1 LRQRYDKSSKWL
13 VENYGDA
20 LLYLGGV
27 RGVRR
32 WHAHQPEVV
41 QPSQLPDGLLEVFF
55 QGQRKPDYFL
65 VEIAT
70 YYEKR
75 LQEQVLR
82 DAQLVWMARKRLP
95 EVLALVLCRRGS
107 TDIPDSVQ
115 VQSRLGWTAA
125 SLRWKVVPLWTVP
138 AAELLAVQ
146 DVGLI
151 PWVPL
156 TEFTGPPEPVLEQCR
171 QRIEQQAPRDRQA
184 NLLAVTAVLA
194 QLRFPALEVLALL
207 GGEQAMIESPL
218 LKHFEKR
225 FRMEGMREAIESV
238 LAGRFGPV
246 PEELAAKLRNI
257 KSARKLKALATQAAL
272 CADLNAF
279 QAALRS

>member
-1 LRQRYDKSSKWL
+1 MRQRYDKSSKWL
-13 VENYGDA
+13 LEHYGDA

-55 QGQRKPDYFL
+55 HGQRKPDYFL

-70 YYEKR
+70 SYEAR

-82 DAQLVWMARKRLP
+82 DAQLVWMARKALP
-95 EVLALVLCRRGS
+95 EVLALVLCRRGRAE
-107 TDIPDSVQ
+107 IPDSVQ
-115 VQSRLGWTAA
+115 VRSRLGWTAA

-138 AAELLAVQ
+138 AADLLAAQ
-146 DVGLI
+146 EVGLI

-156 TEFTGPPEPVLEQCR
+156 TQFSGPPEPILEQCR
-171 QRIEQQAPRDRQA
+171 QRIERQAPRDRQA
-184 NLLAVTAVLA
+184 SLLAVTAVLM
-194 QLRFPALEVLALL
+194 QLRFPDPDLLTFL
-207 GGEQAMIESPL
+207 GGKQTMIESPL
-218 LKHFEKR
+218 IKEVEKR
-225 FRMEGMREAIESV
+225 ARLQNTRENILQF

-246 PEELAAKLRNI
+246 PEELVAKLGSI
-257 KSARKLKALATQAAL
+257 KSERKLRALVIEAGR
-272 CADLNAF
+272 CRDLSAF
-279 QAALRS
+279 QAAM